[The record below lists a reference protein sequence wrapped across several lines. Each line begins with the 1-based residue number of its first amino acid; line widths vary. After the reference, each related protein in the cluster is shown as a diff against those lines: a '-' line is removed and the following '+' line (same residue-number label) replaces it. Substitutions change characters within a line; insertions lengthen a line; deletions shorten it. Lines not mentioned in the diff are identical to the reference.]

1 MTHAVIDIFENSI
14 RTYCRTKADGV
25 VRVAQTIHNKFHVIC
40 HLNDV
45 LNTCARLNPARRWGG
60 SSAPS
65 RARSSCCS
73 SAGLGCEV
81 RPVRR
86 STRSRPPQS
95 QALKAHLLKESLGYL
110 WDYTK
115 GRA

>member
-40 HLNDV
+40 HLNDA

-60 SSAPS
+60 SSVPS

-73 SAGLGCEV
+73 SAGLGCEAKAREALDAILAATV
-81 RPVRR
+81 P
-86 STRSRPPQS
+86 SAQGTPPQG
-95 QALKAHLLKESLGYL
+95 ELGL
-110 WDYTK
+110 FV
-115 GRA
+115 GLH